1 VNKAWPTWPPASG
14 RDDPATSYDAEAAV
28 TGSGKR
34 RTHAE
39 MVLAW
44 VTRHPGLV
52 APYYGT
58 VTGLGHVEAQRRLSD
73 LKARGLVRQG
83 ARQGRYMTWWPVIEP
98 VQGEL
103 AL

>member
-1 VNKAWPTWPPASG
+1 MERLTTWPPATG
-14 RDDPATSYDAEAAV
+14 RDDPATSFDAEAAV

-44 VTRHPGLV
+44 VETAPGRT
-52 APYYGT
+52 APEYGAAT
-58 VTGLGHVEAQRRLSD
+58 ELGHIEAQRRLSD
-73 LKARGLVRQG
+73 LRAKGLVRQG
-83 ARQGRYMTWWPVIEP
+83 DRQGRYVTWWPVIEP

-103 AL
+103 L

>member
-1 VNKAWPTWPPASG
+1 MNKAWPTWPPASG
-14 RDDPATSYDAEAAV
+14 RDDPATSYDAEAEV
-28 TGSGKR
+28 NRGKR

-39 MVLAW
+39 MVFAW
-44 VTRHPGLV
+44 VETAPGLT
-52 APYYGT
+52 APEYGAAT
-58 VTGLGHVEAQRRLSD
+58 ELGHIEAQRRLSD

-83 ARQGRYMTWWPVIEP
+83 DRQGRYMTWWPVIEP